1 MATLLW
7 LQTGSCGGD
16 TMSILCADSP
26 SLEDLV
32 DDYGIELLWHPSLSI
47 EPAKKL
53 DALIVAILADRQ
65 SLDLLCVEGSI
76 MSGPDGSG
84 MHDPYRGRSKMSL
97 IRELAEKAEYV
108 VAAGTCASYGG
119 IPAAPPNPGL
129 YRSAVRQESPRRI
142 IAG

>member
-53 DALIVAILADRQ
+53 DALIAAILADRQ

-76 MSGPDGSG
+76 MTGPDGSG
-84 MHDPYRGRSKMSL
+84 MYDPYRGRSKMSL